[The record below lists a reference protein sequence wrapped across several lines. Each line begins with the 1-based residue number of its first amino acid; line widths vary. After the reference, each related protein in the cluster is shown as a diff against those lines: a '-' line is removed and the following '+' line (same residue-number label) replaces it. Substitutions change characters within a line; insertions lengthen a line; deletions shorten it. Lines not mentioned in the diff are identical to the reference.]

1 MNNILITGATGFVGS
16 NLTKNLL
23 DQGHDVHVLVRKKEL
38 NWRLKDNKHELK
50 VYECDLLNPS
60 LSDILNKIRPEYIFH
75 CASYGTIEN
84 EQDSNSIIDS
94 NIKGTLN
101 LLEAIKH
108 VSFKLFVNTGSSSE
122 YGIKEKPMKEDM
134 ILEPNNMYG
143 ISKAAATFICQQ
155 IARREKLPIITLR
168 LFSPYGYF
176 EHKNKLIPSAILQS
190 LVSNEIMLSSPTHV
204 RDFIFIEDVMSAY
217 TACINRSF
225 APGEIFNIGSGK
237 QYTVGKIIKTV
248 LQITNSYSKPKWGEI
263 PQQARQQEPSVWR
276 ADISKAKN
284 VLQWKPQFSLYDGLK
299 KTIEWFKI
307 NKNLYD

>member
-75 CASYGTIEN
+75 CASYGTLEN